1 MWRWGSQPHGTEPIS
16 RRRAPV
22 CRKLNTVQAA
32 TIGRRWLQ
40 LCAGACTHRADGKS
54 KPTIQPS
61 QKGRYTYERGS
72 PTASELFNDDW
83 FQLKARSAD
92 GLAADD
98 ALIGEEP
105 AKLLLPHE
113 SMRPD

>member
-1 MWRWGSQPHGTEPIS
+1 
-16 RRRAPV
+16 
-22 CRKLNTVQAA
+22 
-32 TIGRRWLQ
+32 LQ

-54 KPTIQPS
+54 KPAIRFN
-61 QKGRYTYERGS
+61 GRLVL
-72 PTASELFNDDW
+72 ASVI
-83 FQLKARSAD
+83 KARTAD

-105 AKLLLPHE
+105 AKLLLTRE